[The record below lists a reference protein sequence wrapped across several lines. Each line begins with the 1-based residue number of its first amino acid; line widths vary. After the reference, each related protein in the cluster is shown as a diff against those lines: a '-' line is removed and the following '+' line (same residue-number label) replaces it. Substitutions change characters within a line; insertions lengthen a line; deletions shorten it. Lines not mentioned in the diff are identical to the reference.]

1 VVLLQDNKRVIR
13 IVFVLIVL
21 FLIASIGLSASQGDM
36 SSPSGIAGAV
46 VSPVQ
51 KVFYS
56 IGQTL
61 SNSFES
67 ILNISKIREENSQLK
82 EKMYKLQEDNLEL
95 KYLVNNSAALTN
107 AYEMLRSVD
116 YDFIRSQIISRDSV
130 NWFGRFTVD
139 KGSSDDI
146 KVDDIVIQAIRTD
159 DDLIR
164 VGLIGKITDVGPN
177 WSKVVAI
184 NDVNSSVSIKILRT
198 NETGVISGTIKGETE
213 GYMFKQTEDLNIGD
227 QVMTS
232 GLGEIYIPN
241 LYIGEISKIEKTSD
255 LLTEKITVDTSVD
268 FEKLFEVYVIR
279 VDR

>member
-1 VVLLQDNKRVIR
+1 MHNNKRIIR
-13 IVFVLIVL
+13 IIFVLIIL
-21 FLIASIGLSASQGDM
+21 FLIASIGLSSSQGNM
-36 SSPSGIAGAV
+36 SSPAGIAGAV
-46 VSPVQ
+46 FSPVQ

-56 IGQTL
+56 IGQTF

-67 ILNISKIREENSQLK
+67 ILNISKIREENLQLK
-82 EKMYKLQEDNLEL
+82 EKMYSLQEENLEL

-107 AYEMLRSVD
+107 AYEMLRTVE
-116 YDFIRSQIISRDSV
+116 YDFVRSQIISRDIV
-130 NWFGRFTVD
+130 NWFGRFTLD

-146 KVDDIVIQAIRTD
+146 NVDDIVIQAMKTD
-159 DDLIR
+159 DGIIR

-198 NETGVISGTIKGETE
+198 NETGVISGTIEGETE

-268 FEKLFEVYVIR
+268 FEKLFEVYIIR
-279 VDR
+279 VER